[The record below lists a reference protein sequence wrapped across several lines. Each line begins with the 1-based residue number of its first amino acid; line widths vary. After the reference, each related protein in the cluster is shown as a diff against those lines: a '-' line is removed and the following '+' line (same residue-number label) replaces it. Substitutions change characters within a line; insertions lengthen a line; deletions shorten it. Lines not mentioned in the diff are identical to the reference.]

1 MLELELTM
9 EYDNE
14 RIARSVLDAVT
25 PDNGSHVRSSING
38 RVLKFIMTSENAGTL
53 KNTADDLMACIK
65 IAEEASGLAGPDLN
79 GDALL
84 E

>member
-1 MLELELTM
+1 MLELELTI

-14 RIARSVLDAVT
+14 RIARSVLDAVA
-25 PDNGSHVRSSING
+25 PDNGQHVLSTING
-38 RVLKFIMTSENAGTL
+38 NVLKFSMRSDNAGTL

-65 IAEEASGLAGPDLN
+65 IAEEASGLAGSDLDS
-79 GDALL
+79 DALL